1 MFHVL
6 SWGIPYALLMTG
18 SPVVFTNNFTD
29 SGEPVLGKNNG
40 WGSASHL
47 CFQKYQMDGFW
58 SNYSD
63 LTRPGPQKVAKE
75 GTSPYFRKIQVGET
89 L

>member
-29 SGEPVLGKNNG
+29 SGEPVLGKEQGMGKNV
-40 WGSASHL
+40 SHVDVS
-47 CFQKYQMDGFW
+47 KNIRWMD
-58 SNYSD
+58 
-63 LTRPGPQKVAKE
+63 
-75 GTSPYFRKIQVGET
+75 
-89 L
+89 